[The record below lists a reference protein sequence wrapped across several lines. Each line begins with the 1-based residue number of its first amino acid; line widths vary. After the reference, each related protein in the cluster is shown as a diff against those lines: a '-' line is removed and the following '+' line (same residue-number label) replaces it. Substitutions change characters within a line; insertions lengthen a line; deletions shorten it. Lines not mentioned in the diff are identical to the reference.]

1 MASQGSFAASRLD
14 VQQAQVLPSRRLRQI
29 PLQLS
34 PSGRVMRGD
43 ALCWHQRP
51 LRFPRASL
59 HGCKRG
65 CMRALAT
72 SLDCGRMRCLRTCT
86 VHSVCAFSATIK
98 KWTRGFAGWGSRNTT
113 PGTSSL
119 RFVFEI
125 CFSEHTHTHT
135 HTHIHK
141 HTHTHTHSP
150 SQSIR
155 CLVPL
160 RLRPV
165 TWVAAC
171 MPSLQQIC
179 SGMWPCP
186 RAAHCA
192 IATALRLAPLS
203 LQHTHHT
210 QEFK

>member
-1 MASQGSFAASRLD
+1 MFLFFSPLFFNLCFTGGPCLFFIHSQTMLTFDVCFTHFAKAMYYSFFKRALTTFQSAH
-14 VQQAQVLPSRRLRQI
+14 
-29 PLQLS
+29 
-34 PSGRVMRGD
+34 GD
-43 ALCWHQRP
+43 AVHKMLSMFHVCCFLQ
-51 LRFPRASL
+51 
-59 HGCKRG
+59 
-65 CMRALAT
+65 MAT
-72 SLDCGRMRCLRTCT
+72 CL
-86 VHSVCAFSATIK
+86 
-98 KWTRGFAGWGSRNTT
+98 
-113 PGTSSL
+113 
-119 RFVFEI
+119 
-125 CFSEHTHTHT
+125 HTHTHT
-135 HTHIHK
+135 YTN
-141 HTHTHTHSP
+141 THTHTHSP

-186 RAAHCA
+186 RAAHCV